1 MTDLQTV
8 SLDDKYLKPRGR
20 VFLTGI
26 QALVRLPM
34 EQRRRDQAAGLN
46 TAGYITGYRG
56 SPLGQYDQQLTRAK
70 KLLDEHHIVFQPGV
84 NEDLAATA
92 CSGTQQ
98 AALDGENKY
107 DGVFAIWYAK
117 GPGVDRSGDALR
129 HANLFGTA
137 AHGGYLCLLGDDHT
151 CESSTTAHQSEPA
164 MIDAMIPVLNPAGVQ
179 EILDYGLIGI
189 AMSRYSGA
197 LVALK
202 CVHDTV
208 ESTVSAEI
216 DPARL
221 PITLPDDFPLPEG
234 GLNIR
239 WPDTPLAMEERL
251 HRFKL
256 EAAKAFARA
265 NRLDR
270 TVMGGDDAWLG
281 VATTGKAWLDTIQAL
296 DDLGIDEARAK
307 ALGLRVYKVGMSWP
321 LEPRGLEE
329 AARGLSRL
337 IVVEEKR
344 PLVEDQVRSLLYGQP
359 NAPVIEGKHDRL
371 GRTLFPSWGAINS
384 NQVAL
389 AIGRALLERAHDPEL
404 AERLAEVEARVAVV
418 TDDPAMLRLPYF
430 CPGCPHNTST
440 KVPEGSKARA
450 GIGCHYMAQWMDRD
464 TARYTQMGGEGA
476 SWLGEAP
483 FSTREHVFQNI
494 GDGTFYHSGSL
505 AIRAAMA
512 AKANITFK
520 ILYNDAVA
528 MTGGQKMETA
538 NLDVAEVTRLLH
550 AEGVGEIHVVTDEPH
565 KYPIGYDLADGV
577 KIHHR
582 DELDALQRRLRTV
595 PGVTA
600 IVYDQTCAAEKR
612 RRRKRGE
619 FPDPDQRVVINE
631 LVCEGCGDCG
641 VQSNC
646 VAVQPVETELGR
658 KRRIDQSACNK
669 DFSCLKG
676 FCPSFVTIEGA
687 VLKKGE
693 RRNLAA
699 TAADLP
705 LPALP
710 AIEGTYGIVV
720 TGIGG
725 TGVVTIAALLGMAAH
740 LENKGIAAIDMI
752 GLAQKGGAVLSH
764 LKIAKSPDE
773 IGSPRVAAGGAKVL
787 IGCDQVVAASKPAL
801 ATVRAGVTRAV
812 VNLEETFTGDFT
824 RNADFSFPA
833 ERLRRAITRAT
844 GEGLAEFVD
853 GSRIATGLIGDSIAT
868 NLFMVGFAWQR
879 GLIPLGLDA
888 LMRAI
893 ELNGVAVAMNQ
904 AAFTL
909 GRRAAHD
916 LAAVQAELA
925 PAAHPPAALP
935 ADLDGLVARR
945 MAFLTDYQDRRY
957 AERYERMVKRARL
970 VEQTKLGTETLAR
983 TVAENL
989 FRLMAFKDEYE
1000 VARLWSHPSFQA
1012 QLAREF
1018 QSTGRLTFHLAP
1030 PMLAKRDHATGQ
1042 LRKST
1047 FGPWMRQAFRLLR
1060 HGKAL
1065 RFTPFDPFGRTEER
1079 RTERALIGQYETLVE
1094 ELLAGLTPANRALA
1108 EELAAIPSR
1117 IRGFGHV
1124 KERNLQAAK
1133 AREAELLARFR
1144 ARPEQPVLVAA
1155 E

>member
-46 TAGYITGYRG
+46 TAGYISGYRG

-70 KLLDEHHIVFQPGV
+70 KLLDEHHVVFQPGV

-98 AALDGENKY
+98 AGLDGENKY

-179 EILDYGLIGI
+179 EILDYGLLGI

-270 TVMGGDDAWLG
+270 TVMGSEDAWLG
-281 VATTGKAWLDTIQAL
+281 VVTTGKAWLDTVQAL
-296 DDLGIDEARAK
+296 DDLGIDEARARQ
-307 ALGLRVYKVGMSWP
+307 LGLRVYKVGMSWP

-389 AIGRALLERAHDPEL
+389 AIGRALLERTHDPEL
-404 AERLAEVEARVAVV
+404 ALRLAEVEARVAVV

-440 KVPEGSKARA
+440 RVPEGSKARA

-483 FSTREHVFQNI
+483 FSTRPHIFQNI

-550 AEGVGEIHVVTDEPH
+550 AEGVQEIHVVSDEPH

-595 PGVTA
+595 PGVSA

-619 FPDPDQRVVINE
+619 FPDPDRRVVINE

-658 KRRIDQSACNK
+658 KRRIDQSSCNK

-693 RRNLAA
+693 RRNLTG

-705 LPALP
+705 LPTLP
-710 AIEGTYGIVV
+710 AIEGTYGMAV

-764 LKIAKSPDE
+764 LKIANRPDE

-833 ERLRRAITRAT
+833 ERLRRAITKAT
-844 GEGLAEFVD
+844 GEGRAEFVD
-853 GSRIATGLIGDSIAT
+853 GTRIATGLIGDSIAT
-868 NLFMVGFAWQR
+868 NLFMVGYAWQR

-916 LAAVQAELA
+916 LAAVQVELA
-925 PAAHPPAALP
+925 PPPVPTAPP
-935 ADLDGLVARR
+935 ADLDELVARR

-957 AERYERMVKRARL
+957 AERYERVVKRVRL

-983 TVAENL
+983 IVAENL

-1012 QLAREF
+1012 QLAHEF
-1018 QSTGRLTFHLAP
+1018 QSTGKLTFHLAP
-1030 PMLAKRDHATGQ
+1030 PLLASRDHTTGQ
-1042 LRKST
+1042 LRKSS
-1047 FGPWMRQAFRLLR
+1047 FGPWMRHAFRLLR

-1065 RFTPFDPFGRTEER
+1065 RFTAFDPFGRTEER
-1079 RTERALIGQYETLVE
+1079 RTERALIGQYEALVE
-1094 ELLAGLTPANRALA
+1094 ELLAGLTPANHALA

-1124 KERNLQAAK
+1124 KERNLRTAK

>member
-8 SLDDKYLKPRGR
+8 ALDDKYLKPSGR

-26 QALVRLPM
+26 QALVRLPL
-34 EQRRRDQAAGLN
+34 EQRRRDVANGLN
-46 TAGYITGYRG
+46 TAGYISGYRG

-70 KLLDEHHIVFQPGV
+70 KLLDEHHVVFQPGV

-137 AHGGYLCLLGDDHT
+137 AHGGFLCLLGDDHT

-164 MIDAMIPVLNPAGVQ
+164 MIDQMIPVLNPAGVQ
-179 EILDYGLIGI
+179 EILDYGLLGI

-216 DPARL
+216 DPAHL
-221 PITLPDDFPLPEG
+221 PIVTPEDFPMPPG

-239 WPDTPLAMEERL
+239 WPDAPLAMEERL

-265 NRLDR
+265 NHLDR
-270 TVMGGDDAWLG
+270 VMMGGEDAWLG
-281 VATTGKAWLDTIQAL
+281 VATTGKAWLDTLQAL
-296 DDLGIDEARAK
+296 DDLGIDEARARE
-307 ALGLRVYKVGMSWP
+307 LGLRVYKIGMSWP
-321 LEPRGLEE
+321 VEPRSLEG
-329 AARGLSRL
+329 AALGLSRL

-344 PLVEDQVRSLLYGQP
+344 PLVEEQVRSLLYGQP
-359 NAPVIEGKHDRL
+359 NAPVIEGKHDQM
-371 GRTLFPSWGAINS
+371 GRTLFQSWGAINS

-389 AIGRALLERAHDPEL
+389 AIGRALLERRDDAEL
-404 AERLAEVEARVAVV
+404 KARLAEVEARAALVAE
-418 TDDPAMLRLPYF
+418 DPAMARLPYF
-430 CPGCPHNTST
+430 CPGCPHNSST
-440 KVPEGSKARA
+440 KVPAGSKARA

-464 TARYTQMGGEGA
+464 TARYAQMGGEGA
-476 SWLGEAP
+476 SWVGEGP
-483 FSTREHVFQNI
+483 FSTRPHVFQNI

-505 AIRAAMA
+505 AIRAAVS

-520 ILYNDAVA
+520 VLYNDAVA
-528 MTGGQKMETA
+528 MTGGQKMETE

-550 AEGVGEIHVVTDEPH
+550 AEGVREIHIVTDEPE
-565 KYPIGYDLADGV
+565 KYPGGHDLAAGV
-577 KIHHR
+577 KVHHR
-582 DELDALQRRLRTV
+582 DDLDALQRQLREV

-600 IVYDQTCAAEKR
+600 VVYDQTCAAEKR
-612 RRRKRGE
+612 RRRKQGT
-619 FPDPDQRVVINE
+619 FPDPDKRVVINE

-646 VAVQPVETELGR
+646 VAVQPVETEFGR

-687 VLKKGE
+687 VMKKGQQ
-693 RRNLAA
+693 RVAA
-699 TAADLP
+699 EVSAELP
-705 LPALP
+705 EPVLP
-710 AIEGTYGIVV
+710 AIDGTYGIVV

-740 LENKGIAAIDMI
+740 LEGKGIAAIDMI
-752 GLAQKGGAVLSH
+752 GMAQKGGAVLSH
-764 LKIAKSPDE
+764 LKLANRPSE
-773 IGSPRVAAGGAKVL
+773 VGSPRVAAGGARL
-787 IGCDQVVAASKPAL
+787 LLGCDQVVAASKQAL
-801 ATVRAGVTRAV
+801 STVRAGFTQAV

-833 ERLRRAITRAT
+833 ERLKRSIVKAT
-844 GEGLAEFVD
+844 GEGRATFVD
-853 GSRIATGLIGDSIAT
+853 ATRIATALIGDSIAT

-879 GLIPLGLDA
+879 GLLPLSREA

-893 ELNGVAVAMNQ
+893 ELNGVSVGMNQ

-909 GRRAAHD
+909 GRRAALD
-916 LAAVQAELA
+916 LAAVTAEMA
-925 PAAHPPAALP
+925 PAQAKP
-935 ADLDGLVARR
+935 VARSIDEAIER
-945 MAFLTDYQDRRY
+945 RVAFLTDYQNRRY
-957 AERYERMVKRARL
+957 AERYLRVVKRVRMVEHA
-970 VEQTKLGTETLAR
+970 KLGSDQLADAVAHTL
-983 TVAENL
+983 
-989 FRLMAFKDEYE
+989 FKLMAIKDEYE
-1000 VARLWSHPSFQA
+1000 VARLWTHPSFEA
-1012 QLAREF
+1012 QLEREF
-1018 QSTGRLTFHLAP
+1018 SKTGRLTFHLAP
-1030 PMLAKRDHATGQ
+1030 PILGRRDPVTGH
-1042 LRKST
+1042 LKKTT
-1047 FGPWMRQAFRLLR
+1047 FGPWMRQAFQVLKRFKGLR
-1060 HGKAL
+1060 GTAL
-1065 RFTPFDPFGRTEER
+1065 DPFGRTEER
-1079 RTERALIGQYETLVE
+1079 RMERQLIGEYEQLVD
-1094 ELLAGLTPANRALA
+1094 ELLERLTPQNHALA
-1108 EELAAIPSR
+1108 VELADVPGK
-1117 IRGFGHV
+1117 IRGYGHV
-1124 KERNLQAAK
+1124 KERHLAEAK
-1133 AREAELLARFR
+1133 KREAELLARYR
-1144 ARPEQPVLVAA
+1144 AATEPVLVAA